1 MAGFEKAW
9 TFFMQTSTVQV
20 GVTCAGAVNASKD
33 WLGEKGEQET
43 KGNRPTE
50 KKKRKLLSTVLFSR

>member
-1 MAGFEKAW
+1 
-9 TFFMQTSTVQV
+9 MQTRTVLV

-50 KKKRKLLSTVLFSR
+50 KKKRKLLYCIILSMSS

>member
-1 MAGFEKAW
+1 ME
-9 TFFMQTSTVQV
+9 TITVQV